1 MQFQLE
7 NIQPSNDRD
16 QLWSAEEIRDLILL
30 ARELKE
36 TNDDLRAGIIAMQ
49 AKLNNEEAKVKKLSL
64 LLAQFTMLNNNS
76 QL

>member
-36 TNDDLRAGIIAMQ
+36 SNDDLRAGIIMMQ
-49 AKLNNEEAKVKKLSL
+49 SALDNETAKVR
-64 LLAQFTMLNNNS
+64 MLTTELYRKNYKYD
-76 QL
+76 

>member
-36 TNDDLRAGIIAMQ
+36 TNDDLRAGIIMMQ
-49 AKLNNEEAKVKKLSL
+49 SALDNETAKVR
-64 LLAQFTMLNNNS
+64 MLTTELYRKNYKYD
-76 QL
+76 

>member
-1 MQFQLE
+1 LE

-36 TNDDLRAGIIAMQ
+36 SNDDLRAGIIMMQ
-49 AKLNNEEAKVKKLSL
+49 SALDNETAKVR
-64 LLAQFTMLNNNS
+64 MLTTELYRKNYKYD
-76 QL
+76 

>member
-1 MQFQLE
+1 LE

-36 TNDDLRAGIIAMQ
+36 TNDDLRAGIIMMQ
-49 AKLNNEEAKVKKLSL
+49 SALDNETAKVR
-64 LLAQFTMLNNNS
+64 MLTTELYRKNYKYD
-76 QL
+76 

>member
-7 NIQPSNDRD
+7 NIQPSDDRD

-36 TNDDLRAGIIAMQ
+36 TNDDLRAGIIMMQ
-49 AKLNNEEAKVKKLSL
+49 SALDNETAKVR
-64 LLAQFTMLNNNS
+64 MLTTELYRKNYKYD
-76 QL
+76 